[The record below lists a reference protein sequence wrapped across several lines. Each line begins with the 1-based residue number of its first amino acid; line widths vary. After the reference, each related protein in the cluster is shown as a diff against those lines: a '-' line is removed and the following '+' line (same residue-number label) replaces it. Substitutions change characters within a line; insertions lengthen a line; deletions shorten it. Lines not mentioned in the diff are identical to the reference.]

1 MVKRCDTMNKKAFIQ
16 ILILFLISFVSVA
29 ALWHLEVS
37 NNMIL
42 WGITKTD
49 GVLKISSKYASLLS
63 LYVLIGA
70 LVAYNIFILYL
81 IFNQKNL
88 REGI

>member
-1 MVKRCDTMNKKAFIQ
+1 MVKRCDKMNKKVFIQ

-49 GVLKISSKYASLLS
+49 GVFNISSKYASLLS

-70 LVAYNIFILYL
+70 LIAYNIFILYL
-81 IFNQKNL
+81 IFNQKSL